1 MITGSGGGKEEG
13 RAMTDKWDGCQ
24 IRPAMMSSVMTLLYD
39 DKYEADLSDFDALFE
54 YLYLSCKFFFAVLS
68 LTTFSSND

>member
-39 DKYEADLSDFDALFE
+39 DKYEADLSDLDALFRRF
-54 YLYLSCKFFFAVLS
+54 YICPASCFAVLS
-68 LTTFSSND
+68 LTTFSTND

>member
-1 MITGSGGGKEEG
+1 MEAGKEEG

-39 DKYEADLSDFDALFE
+39 DKYEADISDFDALFE
-54 YLYLSCKFFFAVLS
+54 DLYLSCKFFFCSFELGYF
-68 LTTFSSND
+68 L

>member
-39 DKYEADLSDFDALFE
+39 DKYEADLSDALF
-54 YLYLSCKFFFAVLS
+54 YILKIKYLSCKFF
-68 LTTFSSND
+68 